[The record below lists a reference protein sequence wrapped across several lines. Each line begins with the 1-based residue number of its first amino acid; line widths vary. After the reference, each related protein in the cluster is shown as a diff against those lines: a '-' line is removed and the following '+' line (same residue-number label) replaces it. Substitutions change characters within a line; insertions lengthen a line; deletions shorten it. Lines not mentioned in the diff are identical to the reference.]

1 MKAFLSGFRLNNLFA
16 GFIVAV
22 VALPLCIAFAIAS
35 GANPMAGIVSGVVGG
50 LIAALAGSSRY
61 QVSGPAAAFITV
73 IYGIVAQHGMGA
85 LLAATFVAGLVV
97 LAIAGLRLG
106 RLMELMPHS
115 VIVGF
120 TTGIGLLI
128 LLGQVP
134 AALGIDAPGKDAL
147 SKVAYTLSHWREG
160 HLAELA
166 VLAATLASALFWSR
180 YRVARWI
187 PAPLVALGVGTAS
200 AVALAD
206 AGLPVRT
213 IGALY
218 KISIDGIAWSPE
230 FLSAIPA
237 HLAAVA
243 PAGLTLGI
251 LIAVETLLSAKALDT
266 MTGTRHDPD
275 RELFGLGLANLA
287 VPFLGGLPASGVIV
301 RGSTNVMSGG
311 THQTAAAI
319 HALCLAAFV
328 ALLFKLIGMLPLA
341 ALAAILLLTARRLI
355 EVHELRTIARIDRVE
370 GALAVATAVLTV
382 TVDLTVSV
390 PLGVALMLMLALRRM
405 LDGKRLDV
413 CDQHGHT
420 VLAVSNTITFLTSPG
435 LQAEMERHLGDGRVR
450 TLNLLEAHYID
461 ATGALML
468 ARLLDRHPRLQV
480 WVAQQSTSDRLTHA
494 GVPAD
499 RIALLGNGVVHLPE
513 VFRRLSRPAL
523 PALPDRLPAYRVAI

>member
-1 MKAFLSGFRLNNLFA
+1 MNAFLSAFRPNNLFS

-61 QVSGPAAAFITV
+61 QVSGPAAAFITI
-73 IYGIVAQHGMGA
+73 IYAILAQQGFTA

-97 LAIAGLRLG
+97 LLIAALRLG

-120 TTGIGLLI
+120 TTGIGVLI

-147 SKVAYTLSHWREG
+147 AKLAYTVSHWRDG
-160 HLAELA
+160 HPAELA
-166 VLAATLASALFWSR
+166 VLAVTLLAAVLWARQPAS
-180 YRVARWI
+180 RWV
-187 PAPLVALGVGTAS
+187 PAPLVALAAGTAS
-200 AVALAD
+200 ALALAD

-218 KISIDGIAWSPE
+218 PISIDGLAWSPA
-230 FLSAIPA
+230 FLAAIPT
-237 HLAAVA
+237 HLATVA

-251 LIAVETLLSAKALDT
+251 LIAVESLLSAKALDA
-266 MTGTRHDPD
+266 MTGTRHNPD

-311 THQTAAAI
+311 THRSAAAI

-341 ALAAILLLTARRLI
+341 ALAAILILTARRLI
-355 EVHELRTIARIDRVE
+355 EVHELRKIARIDRLE
-370 GALAVATAVLTV
+370 GALAVATTVLTV
-382 TVDLTVSV
+382 TIDLTVSV
-390 PLGVALMLMLALRRM
+390 PVGVALMLVLVLRRT
-405 LDGKRLDV
+405 LEDKRLDV

-420 VLAVSNTITFLTSPG
+420 VLAVSSAISFLTSPG
-435 LQAEMERHLGDGRVR
+435 LLAEMEHHLRDARVR
-450 TLNLLEAHYID
+450 TLNLLDAHFID

-468 ARLLDRHPRLQV
+468 AQLVERHPRLQV
-480 WVAQQSTSDRLTHA
+480 WVSQQAMSDRLGHA
-494 GVPAD
+494 GIPAE
-499 RIALLGNGVVHLPE
+499 RIALLGNRVVHLPA
-513 VFRRLSRPAL
+513 VFSRIQHAAAL
-523 PALPDRLPAYRVAI
+523 APRLPAPG

>member
-1 MKAFLSGFRLNNLFA
+1 MRALFSGLRLNNLFA

-50 LIAALAGSSRY
+50 LIAAVAGSSRY
-61 QVSGPAAAFITV
+61 QVSGPAAAFIT
-73 IYGIVAQHGMGA
+73 ILYAIVAQHGMTA
-85 LLAATFVAGLVV
+85 LLAATFLAGLVV
-97 LAIAGLRLG
+97 LLIAALRLG

-120 TTGIGLLI
+120 TTGIGVLI

-166 VLAATLASALFWSR
+166 VLAATLAAALGWGR
-180 YRVARWI
+180 LPLARWI
-187 PAPLVALGVGTAS
+187 PAPLVALAAGTGS
-200 AVALAD
+200 ALALAK

-218 KISIDGIAWSPE
+218 EISIAGIGWSTD
-230 FLSAIPA
+230 FLAAIPT
-237 HLAAVA
+237 HLAVVA

-251 LIAVETLLSAKALDT
+251 LIAVESLLSARALDT
-266 MTGTRHDPD
+266 MTGTRHNPD
-275 RELFGLGLANLA
+275 RELLGLGLANLA

-301 RGSTNVMSGG
+301 RGSTNVMSGAN
-311 THQTAAAI
+311 HQTAAAF
-319 HALCLAAFV
+319 HAICLAAFV
-328 ALLFKLIGMLPLA
+328 ALLFAVIGMLPLA

-355 EVHELRTIARIDRVE
+355 EVHELKTIARIDPLE
-370 GALAVATAVLTV
+370 GVLALATTVLTV
-382 TVDLTVSV
+382 TIDLTVSV
-390 PLGVALMLMLALRRM
+390 PVGVAVMLILALRRM
-405 LDGKRLDV
+405 LADKRLDV

-420 VLAVSNTITFLTSPG
+420 VLAISGTVSFLTSTG
-435 LQAEMERHLGDGRVR
+435 LLSEMERHLQHGRVR
-450 TLNLLEAHYID
+450 ALNLLDAHYID
-461 ATGALML
+461 STGALML

-480 WVAQQSTSDRLTHA
+480 WVAQQGTSDRLTHA
-494 GVPAD
+494 GVP
-499 RIALLGNGVVHLPE
+499 RERMTLLGNRVVD
-513 VFRRLSRPAL
+513 L
-523 PALPDRLPAYRVAI
+523 PAVFSKIQHSPVVAARLPAPSLAS

>member
-1 MKAFLSGFRLNNLFA
+1 MNALFSGFRLNNLFA

-35 GANPMAGIVSGVVGG
+35 GANPMAGIISGVVGG
-50 LIAALAGSSRY
+50 LIAAVAGSSRY
-61 QVSGPAAAFITV
+61 QVSGPAAAFIT
-73 IYGIVAQHGMGA
+73 ILYAIIAQHGFPA

-97 LAIAGLRLG
+97 LLIAGLRLG

-120 TTGIGLLI
+120 TTGIGVLI

-147 SKVAYTLSHWREG
+147 AKVAYTVSHWREG
-160 HLAELA
+160 HLNELG
-166 VLAATLASALFWSR
+166 VLAATLCSALLWAR
-180 YRVARWI
+180 CPLARWV
-187 PAPLVALGVGTAS
+187 PAPLVALGAGMAS
-200 AVALAD
+200 ALLLAH

-218 KISIDGIAWSPE
+218 DISIDGIAWSTD
-230 FLSAIPA
+230 FLGTIPT

-251 LIAVETLLSAKALDT
+251 LIALESLLSARALDT
-266 MTGTRHDPD
+266 MTGTRHNPD
-275 RELFGLGLANLA
+275 RELLGLGLANLA

-301 RGSTNVMSGG
+301 RGSTNVMSGAN
-311 THQTAAAI
+311 HQAAAAI

-328 ALLFKLIGMLPLA
+328 ALLFKVIGMLPLA

-355 EVHELRTIARIDRVE
+355 EVHELRMIARIDRLE
-370 GALAVATAVLTV
+370 GALAVATTVLTV

-390 PLGVALMLMLALRRM
+390 PVGVALMLLLVLRRM
-405 LDGKRLDV
+405 LDDKRLDV

-420 VLAVSNTITFLTSPG
+420 VLAVSGTVSFLTSAG
-435 LQAEMERHLGDGRVR
+435 LLVEMEHHLGDARVR
-450 TLNLLEAHYID
+450 TLNLLDAHYID
-461 ATGALML
+461 ATGAVMI

-480 WVAQQSTSDRLTHA
+480 WAAQQSMSDRLTHA
-494 GVPAD
+494 GVPAE
-499 RIALLGNGVVHLPE
+499 RITLLGNRVVHLPA
-513 VFRRLSRPAL
+513 VFSNLQRPPAITPQL
-523 PALPDRLPAYRVAI
+523 PAPGFTT

>member
-1 MKAFLSGFRLNNLFA
+1 MKALFSGLRLNNLFA

-35 GANPMAGIVSGVVGG
+35 GANPMAGIISGVVGG
-50 LIAALAGSSRY
+50 LIAAIAGSSRY
-61 QVSGPAAAFITV
+61 QVSGPAAAFITI
-73 IYGIVAQHGMGA
+73 IYAIMAQHGFTA

-97 LAIAGLRLG
+97 LLIASLRLG

-120 TTGIGLLI
+120 TTGIGVLI
-128 LLGQVP
+128 LLGQIP

-166 VLAATLASALFWSR
+166 VLATTLFSALLWAR
-180 YRVARWI
+180 HPLARWV
-187 PAPLVALGVGTAS
+187 PAPLVALAAGTAS
-200 AVALAD
+200 ALALAD

-218 KISIDGIAWSPE
+218 KISIDGIAWSPS
-230 FLSAIPA
+230 FLGAIPA

-251 LIAVETLLSAKALDT
+251 LIALESLLSAKALDT
-266 MTGTRHDPD
+266 MTGTRHNPD
-275 RELFGLGLANLA
+275 RELFGLGLANLV

-311 THQTAAAI
+311 NHKSAAVI

-328 ALLFKLIGMLPLA
+328 ALLFKLIGLLPLA

-355 EVHELRTIARIDRVE
+355 EVHELRKIVRIDPLE
-370 GALAVATAVLTV
+370 GALAIATTVLTV

-390 PLGVALMLMLALRRM
+390 PVGVALMLILALRRM
-405 LDGKRLDV
+405 LDDKQLDV

-420 VLAVSNTITFLTSPG
+420 VLAVTGTISFLTSAG
-435 LQAEMERHLGDGRVR
+435 LLAEMERHLGDGRVR
-450 TLNLLEAHYID
+450 ALNLLEAHYID

-468 ARLLDRHPRLQV
+468 ARLVEQRHPRLQV
-480 WVAQQSTSDRLTHA
+480 WVAQQATSNRLIQA
-494 GVPAD
+494 GVPAE
-499 RIALLGNGVVHLPE
+499 RITLLGNRVIDLPS
-513 VFRRLSRPAL
+513 VFSNIQHSIGLPQL
-523 PALPDRLPAYRVAI
+523 PAPRSTS